1 MPISTEKDLDYK
13 LELLRDWFVSQQRFD
28 KKSISITPHNST
40 SASGFSNETFVF
52 KLKEKNYNSD
62 LVLRLAPTG
71 FKVFPE
77 YNLKKQVNIMKAIFS
92 RCFTV
97 PEILFY

>member
-40 SASGFSNETFVF
+40 SASGF
-52 KLKEKNYNSD
+52 
-62 LVLRLAPTG
+62 
-71 FKVFPE
+71 
-77 YNLKKQVNIMKAIFS
+77 
-92 RCFTV
+92 
-97 PEILFY
+97 